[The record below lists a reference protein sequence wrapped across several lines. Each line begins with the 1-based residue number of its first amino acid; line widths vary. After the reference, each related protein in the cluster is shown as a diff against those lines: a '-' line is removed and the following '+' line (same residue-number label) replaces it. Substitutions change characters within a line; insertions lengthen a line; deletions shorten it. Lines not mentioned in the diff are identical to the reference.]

1 VIVLLHQI
9 YDVVSYRR
17 RHRYQIQSHV
27 EDHIPT
33 FMPAMYSS
41 LDLEY
46 CYKQCINEIGEV
58 REESSCGITIG
69 FLWQD
74 PSLHILMLLPQ
85 VESKMFQ
92 SFTQIVAH

>member
-1 VIVLLHQI
+1 
-9 YDVVSYRR
+9 
-17 RHRYQIQSHV
+17 
-27 EDHIPT
+27 
-33 FMPAMYSS
+33 MPAMYSS

-74 PSLHILMLLPQ
+74 PSLHILMLLP
-85 VESKMFQ
+85 
-92 SFTQIVAH
+92 